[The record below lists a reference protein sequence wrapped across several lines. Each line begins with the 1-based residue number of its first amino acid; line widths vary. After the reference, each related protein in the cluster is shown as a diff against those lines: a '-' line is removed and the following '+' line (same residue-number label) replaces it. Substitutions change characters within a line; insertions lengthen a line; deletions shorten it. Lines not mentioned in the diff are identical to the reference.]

1 MLALVLW
8 LLFASVALPI
18 LFVFNIFKLSVA
30 GWILYNRIGK
40 LLASEDVPF
49 MHESEHNKNYSVS
62 LFMMKGKMD
71 LEKMKKVVYERIVM
85 NDGHVSYQR
94 LQKRIER
101 KWGRYVWSDEESFD
115 IKRHVTCY
123 DETIPADEDEL
134 GELFGAI
141 ISKPLP
147 KDISPWQIILIPM
160 KSTGHFACLS
170 RFHHIIGDRISMV
183 YVLSKIMDN
192 KPQLLKPSEKLI
204 KKYKTNALKRVLH
217 AICNGP
223 LSLLTVALSY
233 ANNPFPR
240 TNIEGQ
246 QKVAWTE
253 TISLPK
259 IKEVKTK
266 IGE

>member
-1 MLALVLW
+1 
-8 LLFASVALPI
+8 
-18 LFVFNIFKLSVA
+18 
-30 GWILYNRIGK
+30 
-40 LLASEDVPF
+40 
-49 MHESEHNKNYSVS
+49 
-62 LFMMKGKMD
+62 
-71 LEKMKKVVYERIVM
+71 
-85 NDGHVSYQR
+85 
-94 LQKRIER
+94 
-101 KWGRYVWSDEESFD
+101 
-115 IKRHVTCY
+115 
-123 DETIPADEDEL
+123 
-134 GELFGAI
+134 
-141 ISKPLP
+141 
-147 KDISPWQIILIPM
+147 
-160 KSTGHFACLS
+160 
-170 RFHHIIGDRISMV
+170 MV